1 LTVKDHEK
9 LIEKSELINK
19 ILQGIDL
26 SNIHSIIRG
35 STQYT
40 ISSGGQRL
48 RPLICMLCAEVV
60 GGNYKDTKDTFLALE
75 LIHNAT
81 LVHDD
86 ILDEDQYRRGSLSV
100 PEKFGTKKA
109 VLTGD
114 TLFALG
120 LMYAAKTGNPEVIN
134 QLSETTL
141 KMIQGISLQSTN
153 KCKLITENE
162 LLHLNYLKSGSL
174 FQAAAVL
181 GGIIGDSSPEEL
193 GKLAEFGRFF
203 GNAYQIR
210 DDICD
215 AFLENGIDS
224 KARNDILNGDTS
236 LLLIYSIE
244 SNNISENDKDLLL
257 TIYKGNLKEFNL
269 EKLRRVY
276 ENSNALERS
285 INKMKEFSL
294 KARQA
299 LEYFG
304 DSEAKSNLNN
314 ILDRYYLRFE
324 PHELERDLI

>member
-1 LTVKDHEK
+1 
-9 LIEKSELINK
+9 
-19 ILQGIDL
+19 
-26 SNIHSIIRG
+26 
-35 STQYT
+35 
-40 ISSGGQRL
+40 
-48 RPLICMLCAEVV
+48 MLCTELV

-100 PEKFGTKKA
+100 PEKFGAKKA

-120 LMYAAKTGNPEVIN
+120 LMYAAKTGIPKVIN
-134 QLSETTL
+134 QLSKTTL
-141 KMIQGISLQSTN
+141 KMIQGISLQNSN
-153 KCKLITENE
+153 KNKLITENE
-162 LLHLNYLKSGSL
+162 FLQLNYLKSGSL

-181 GGIIGDSSPEEL
+181 GGIIGEGNPEEL
-193 GKLAEFGRFF
+193 EKLEDFGKYF
-203 GNAYQIR
+203 GNAYQVR

-244 SNNISENDKDLLL
+244 SDNILENDKDFLLR
-257 TIYKGNLKEFNL
+257 IYKGDLEEFNL
-269 EKLRRVY
+269 EKLRKIY
-276 ENSNALERS
+276 ENSNALDRS

-294 KARQA
+294 KAQEA

-304 DSEAKSNLNN
+304 DSDAKSKLRS
-314 ILDRYYLRFE
+314 IMDRYYMRFD
-324 PHELERDLI
+324 PHELERDVI